1 MRVMECGVS
10 TVLFFDV
17 SSMLGTQRRGPEN
30 GSLGLTILMQEGEL
44 SYWPKVMTPK
54 VQLP

>member
-1 MRVMECGVS
+1 M
-10 TVLFFDV
+10 
-17 SSMLGTQRRGPEN
+17 RRGPEN

-54 VQLP
+54 VPLP